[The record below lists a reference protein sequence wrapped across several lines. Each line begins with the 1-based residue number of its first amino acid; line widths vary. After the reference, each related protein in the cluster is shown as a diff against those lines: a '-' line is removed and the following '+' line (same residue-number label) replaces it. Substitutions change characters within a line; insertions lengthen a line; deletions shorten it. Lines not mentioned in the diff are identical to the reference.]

1 MGLCNSKMYR
11 NIGIEVIITDGSNE
25 NIDIRENEQDK
36 QLKETYIYEIQNMNI
51 LTDVMIDNINNMSSE
66 DKQQIIVTYNSIIK
80 YISKSL
86 FIENTFA

>member
-1 MGLCNSKMYR
+1 MYR